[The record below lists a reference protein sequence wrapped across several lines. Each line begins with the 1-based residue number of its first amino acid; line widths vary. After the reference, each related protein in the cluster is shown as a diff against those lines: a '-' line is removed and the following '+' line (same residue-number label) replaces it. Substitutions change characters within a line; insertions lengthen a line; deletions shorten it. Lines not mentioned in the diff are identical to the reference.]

1 MAVIST
7 QVTLGGVNL
16 KKYYSD
22 KDTKIKCTND
32 NNIYSVAYTALNSN
46 VEFVDTDYPLNDLS
60 AGAPINVTDI
70 SGLSEYIQ
78 NVKLSASNIVD
89 LSSYIENEINVS
101 AVTQISATDVLG
113 LSDYIEN
120 VIDISFD
127 GKDDDIVNV
136 DLGSSTIGNEI

>member
-7 QVTLGGVNL
+7 EVTLGGVNL

-46 VEFVDTDYPLNDLS
+46 VEFVDTEYPLNDVS
-60 AGAPINVTDI
+60 AGVPINVTDI

-89 LSSYIENEINVS
+89 LSSYIENEINIS

-136 DLGSSTIGNEI
+136 DLGSSTTGNEI

>member
-1 MAVIST
+1 MAVIT
-7 QVTLGGVNL
+7 TEVTLGGVKL

-22 KDTKIKCTND
+22 KDTKIKCKND

-46 VEFVDTDYPLNDLS
+46 VEFVDTDYPLNDVSVGVPLNVNDIVDLS
-60 AGAPINVTDI
+60 
-70 SGLSEYIQ
+70 SYIQ

-89 LSSYIENEINVS
+89 LSSYIENEINIS

-120 VIDISFD
+120 VIDMID
-127 GKDDDIVNV
+127 GEDDEMINV
-136 DLGSSTIGNEI
+136 DLGSSTTGDEI